1 MNGQSIEL
9 IAYNLGSLQSFN
21 FYMQIHN
28 YDDFSFIPVWVIH
41 RMSHIPYDD
50 ITLSDRLIRDS
61 YKSQIMMKVES
72 KVELSNDIS
81 FQTLKTK
88 GDELEIKSLS
98 WGHEK
103 INQLIAKPFSIFKFF
118 KNSKL
123 KRLPGQSPSDF
134 CQTFLQWSRTCSL
147 K

>member
-1 MNGQSIEL
+1 
-9 IAYNLGSLQSFN
+9 
-21 FYMQIHN
+21 
-28 YDDFSFIPVWVIH
+28 
-41 RMSHIPYDD
+41 MSHTPYEHIPYDD

-98 WGHEK
+98 
-103 INQLIAKPFSIFKFF
+103 
-118 KNSKL
+118 
-123 KRLPGQSPSDF
+123 
-134 CQTFLQWSRTCSL
+134 
-147 K
+147 